1 MAIGM
6 LLSGL
11 VIGCVVGYFLRMLDE
26 NQKRR
31 NGWG

>member
-6 LLSGL
+6 LLTGL
-11 VIGCVVGYFLRMLDE
+11 FIGAVAGYFLRMLDE